1 MLENFYEKVM
11 SVFAEGKNRIELH
24 KARSQFFEW
33 AGQFDESSN
42 DFEVK
47 MSLFMEWF
55 LLDRKFSDG
64 LSPIE
69 KARDEIKDLSD
80 DELKIIEG
88 LENSSHGVF
97 EFLKQKKGNKILIKD
112 LLDGQKYL
120 ISDVSVLSAFNKEH
134 YFEARVVELN
144 EELIFSGSFCFHAP
158 QANKYILKEFK
169 VLKKKTKKMSEDE
182 TEIEKKVLIN
192 KLFRMKHK
200 SEQYKHIKI
209 EEIYNNESKI
219 KV

>member
-11 SVFAEGKNRIELH
+11 SVFAEGRHRIELH

-33 AGQFDESSN
+33 AGQFDETSN

-47 MSLFMEWF
+47 MSLFMEWY

-64 LSPIE
+64 FTPIQKISE
-69 KARDEIKDLSD
+69 EMKDLTPEES
-80 DELKIIEG
+80 KIVEG
-88 LENSSHGVF
+88 LYNSSHGVF
-97 EFLKQKKGNKILIKD
+97 EFIKEKKGNKILIKD

-120 ISDVSVLSAFNKEH
+120 IGNVSIMSAFSKELF
-134 YFEARVVELN
+134 FEARVLELN
-144 EELIFSGSFCFHAP
+144 EELIFSGSFCFHPP
-158 QANKYILKEFK
+158 QANKFILKEFK
-169 VLKKKTKKMSEDE
+169 ALKKKTKKMTDEE
-182 TEIEKKVLIN
+182 TELEKKVLIN

>member
-55 LLDRKFSDG
+55 LIDRKFSDG
-64 LSPIE
+64 FSPIE
-69 KARDEIKDLSD
+69 KAREEIKDLTDS
-80 DELKIIEG
+80 ELEIIEG
-88 LENSSHGVF
+88 LEKSSHGIF
-97 EFLKQKKGNKILIKD
+97 EFIKEKKGNKILIKD

-120 ISDVSVLSAFNKEH
+120 IGDVSVLSAFNKEH

-158 QANKYILKEFK
+158 PANKYILKEFK
-169 VLKKKTKKMSEDE
+169 ILKKKTKKMSDEE
-182 TEIEKKVLIN
+182 TELEKKVLIN

-200 SEQYKHIKI
+200 AEQYKHIKI
-209 EEIYNNESKI
+209 EEIYSNESKI